1 MAAPVKILVAG
12 LPAEMVREIGLRLRD
27 TSVSEFENAQ
37 QMGRAAAHAETGLV
51 ILSDALSTEDAIY
64 IARRAKDASDEMRV
78 AFCIS
83 MQQAENS
90 LLAVKDVPIDRF
102 FLMPVD
108 REEMLLEL
116 SKLCRVEVL
125 PANASHGEHIAAAV
139 FGAWDRAKPQTF
151 ERIDKLDD
159 AAIALLDNN
168 LTPELKA
175 AAERNAQTVAGTVE
189 KFGFQ
194 KGARVARDL
203 AERFA
208 SQSLSP
214 VDGVAVSEQLLAL
227 RDSLLGSPSAP
238 RPATPAAEKSRL
250 ATPGVMDRS
259 EESQLEGRRILVVDD
274 EPMVSRGLTTLLS
287 RRGLAVTALNDP
299 LRFWNVLEETKPN
312 LILLDLEMPR
322 ISGTELCR
330 VVRNDR
336 RWSELPVIFLTGH
349 TDQASIQRVFAAGA
363 DDYVG
368 KPFVPA
374 ELMMRIES
382 RLTGVKARK
391 APVETDPLT
400 GLATPLKATE
410 LIDRFLRLARRKSDP
425 YSIAVLQIDAFAGL
439 TSGFGRAMTDSVLR
453 GIGGLLPKSFRAED
467 VPGWWGGPDFTIGM
481 YGSAKEHAAIKLAQI
496 CANVAELNFIAED
509 GRRVHVA
516 CRAGVAQYQVDGETV
531 ETLRAEA
538 LKAMEKARETGTGPV
553 GIPGVKVA
561 GPMTRRVDVAIVDDD
576 PVLVALL
583 KHAMESRSMRVA
595 TYSNGEAAMA
605 ALTGEDPEV
614 QATVILLDVDLPA
627 LNGLD
632 VLRRLKLGDVSK
644 SSNVVML
651 TARTG
656 ERDVLAALEL
666 GATDHIT
673 KPFSVPVLMHKV
685 RAALKQTQ
693 PW

>member
-27 TSVSEFENAQ
+27 TAVSEFENAQ

-51 ILSDALSTEDAIY
+51 ILSDALPTEDAIY
-64 IARRAKDASDEMRV
+64 VARRARDASDEMRV

-83 MQQAENS
+83 MQQAENA
-90 LLAVKDVPIDRF
+90 LLAVKDLQVDRF

-108 REEMLLEL
+108 KEEMLLEL
-116 SKLCRVEVL
+116 SKMCRVEVL
-125 PANASHGEHIAAAV
+125 PPNASHGEHIAAAV
-139 FGAWDRAKPQTF
+139 FEAWDRAKPQTF
-151 ERIDKLDD
+151 EKIDKLDD
-159 AAIALLDNN
+159 AAIALLDNDPS
-168 LTPELKA
+168 PELKA
-175 AAERNAQTVAGTVE
+175 AAERDAQTIAETVE

-203 AERFA
+203 AERLA
-208 SQSLSP
+208 SESLSP
-214 VDGVAVSEQLLAL
+214 VDGVPISEQLLAL
-227 RDSLLGSPSAP
+227 RESLLGPPSAP
-238 RPATPAAEKSRL
+238 HLATPASEKSRL
-250 ATPGVMDRS
+250 ATPGDADPLQ
-259 EESQLEGRRILVVDD
+259 ESQLEGRRVLVVDD
-274 EPMVSRGLTTLLS
+274 EPMVSRGLTSLLS

-330 VVRNDR
+330 VVRSDR

-349 TDQASIQRVFAAGA
+349 TD
-363 DDYVG
+363 
-368 KPFVPA
+368 
-374 ELMMRIES
+374 
-382 RLTGVKARK
+382 
-391 APVETDPLT
+391 PLT
-400 GLATPLKATE
+400 GLATALKATE

-425 YSIAVLQIDAFAGL
+425 YSIAVLQIDALASL
-439 TSGFGRAMTDSVLR
+439 TSNFGRAMTDSVLR
-453 GIGGLLPKSFRAED
+453 TIGGLLPKSFRAED

-481 YGSAKEHAAIKLAQI
+481 YGSTKEHAAIKLAQI
-496 CANVAELNFIAED
+496 CAKVAELNFIAED

-516 CRAGVAQYQVDGETV
+516 TSAGVAQYQTDGETV
-531 ETLRAEA
+531 DALREEA
-538 LKAMEKARETGTGPV
+538 LKALEKARATAGNPV
-553 GIPGVKVA
+553 GVSGVKAA
-561 GPMTRRVDVAIVDDD
+561 GAMTRRVDVAIVDDD

-595 TYSNGEAAMA
+595 TYTDGEAAMA
-605 ALTGEDPEV
+605 ALTGADPEV
-614 QATVILLDVDLPA
+614 QASVILLDVDLPA

-632 VLRRLKLGDVSK
+632 VLRRLKAGDISRL
-644 SSNVVML
+644 SNVVML

-656 ERDVLAALEL
+656 ERDVLAALEM

-685 RAALKQTQ
+685 RTALKQAQ
-693 PW
+693 SW

>member
-1 MAAPVKILVAG
+1 MAPPVKILVAG

-27 TSVSEFENAQ
+27 VSVSEFENAQ

-51 ILSDALSTEDAIY
+51 ILSDALPTEDAIY

-83 MQQAENS
+83 MQQAENA
-90 LLAVKDVPIDRF
+90 LLAVKDIQIDRF
-102 FLMPVD
+102 FLAPVD
-108 REEMLLEL
+108 KEEMLLEL
-116 SKLCRVEVL
+116 SKMCRVEVI

-139 FGAWDRAKPQTF
+139 FEAWDRAKPPTF
-151 ERIDKLDD
+151 EKIDKLDD

-168 LTPELKA
+168 LSPEVKA
-175 AAERNAQTVAGTVE
+175 AAERDAQSIAGTVE

-194 KGARVARDL
+194 KGARIARDL
-203 AERFA
+203 AERFTG
-208 SQSLSP
+208 QSISA
-214 VDGVAVSEQLLAL
+214 VDGVSISEQLLAL
-227 RDSLLGSPSAP
+227 RDNLLGPPSAP
-238 RPATPAAEKSRL
+238 RPATPAEKSRL
-250 ATPGVMDRS
+250 ATPGAADAL
-259 EESQLEGRRILVVDD
+259 EDAQLQGRRVLVVDD
-274 EPMVSRGLTTLLS
+274 EPMVSRGLTSLLS

-391 APVETDPLT
+391 ALVETDPLT
-400 GLATPLKATE
+400 GLATAFKTTE

-425 YSIAVLQIDAFAGL
+425 YSIAVLQIDAFATL
-439 TSGFGRAMTDSVLR
+439 TSNFGRAMTDSVLR

-481 YGSAKEHAAIKLAQI
+481 YGSTKEHAAIKLAQI
-496 CANVAELNFIAED
+496 CAKVAELNFLAED

-516 CRAGVAQYQVDGETV
+516 TSGGVAQYQFDGETV
-531 ETLRAEA
+531 EALREEA
-538 LKAMEKARETGTGPV
+538 LKALEKARETGGNPV
-553 GIPGVKVA
+553 GVSGVKA
-561 GPMTRRVDVAIVDDD
+561 TGALTRRVDVAIVDDD

-595 TYSNGEAAMA
+595 TYADGEAAMA
-605 ALTGEDPEV
+605 ALTGADPEV
-614 QATVILLDVDLPA
+614 QASVILLDVDLPA

-632 VLRRLKLGDVSK
+632 VLRRLKAGDISRL
-644 SSNVVML
+644 SNVVML

-656 ERDVLAALEL
+656 ERDVLTALEL

-685 RAALKQTQ
+685 RTALKQTQ